1 MHYNRC
7 ELIRKMRKII
17 SFFLIVFTALVS
29 FLQFSYASANNLF
42 QQPTIAIP
50 TVTGTPKGVT
60 ATVLLNQEESINVR
74 SGPGVFFD
82 KVGVLLPG
90 QEAAVIGR
98 SAGGDWILIDYPG
111 GPENKGWIY
120 APVVQISPG
129 ELPIIEPPPTPT
141 PAQTQTI
148 NPTLAAQFI
157 NTPNPTRL
165 PTFTPAEPLVVPT
178 YSDMTTT
185 SFLGGIPMGLV
196 ILVIAGLGGLL
207 AIFSVVKSR

>member
-1 MHYNRC
+1 MYMKNKL
-7 ELIRKMRKII
+7 LIIF
-17 SFFLIVFTALVS
+17 SLLLLGFFLSNISLVKAQG
-29 FLQFSYASANNLF
+29 LN

-90 QEAAVIGR
+90 QEAAVRGR
-98 SAGGDWILIDYPG
+98 SAGGDWVMIDYPG
-111 GPENKGWIY
+111 GPNNIGWIY

-141 PAQTQTI
+141 PLLTQTI

-157 NTPNPTRL
+157 IHPKSNTPADIHTLR
-165 PTFTPAEPLVVPT
+165 
-178 YSDMTTT
+178 
-185 SFLGGIPMGLV
+185 SFGDPDISGYFKNFDFRWHSN
-196 ILVIAGLGGLL
+196 GLGYHGNRWFRRFIGNFL
-207 AIFSVVKSR
+207 SN

>member
-1 MHYNRC
+1 M
-7 ELIRKMRKII
+7 KK
-17 SFFLIVFTALVS
+17 FLITASCLILFGLV
-29 FLQFSYASANNLF
+29 LANFGLVKAQGLN

-90 QEAAVIGR
+90 QQAAVLGR
-98 SAGGDWILIDYPG
+98 SAGGDWVMIDYPG
-111 GPENKGWIY
+111 GPNNIGWIY

-129 ELPIIEPPPTPT
+129 ELPIVEPPSTPT
-141 PAQTQTI
+141 PLMTQTI

-157 NTPNPTRL
+157 STPIPTRL
-165 PTFTPAEPLVVPT
+165 PTYTPSTPLVIPT
-178 YSDMTTT
+178 YEDISKT
-185 SFLGGIPMGLV
+185 SVFGGVPMGLV
-196 ILVIAGLGGLL
+196 ILVVGGIGGLL
-207 AIFSVVKSR
+207 ALLSVIRNR

>member
-1 MHYNRC
+1 MKNKFIQFLVL
-7 ELIRKMRKII
+7 LI
-17 SFFLIVFTALVS
+17 FGYFLSNVSLVTAQDL
-29 FLQFSYASANNLF
+29 N

-90 QEAAVIGR
+90 QEASVRGR
-98 SAGGDWILIDYPG
+98 SAGGDWVMIDYPG
-111 GPENKGWIY
+111 GPNNIGWIY

-141 PAQTQTI
+141 PLLTQTI

-157 NTPNPTRL
+157 TTPNPTRL
-165 PTFTPAEPLVVPT
+165 PTYTPSDPLVIPT
-178 YSDMTTT
+178 YQDISRT
-185 SFLGGIPMGLV
+185 SILGGIPMGLI
-196 ILVIAGLGGLL
+196 ILIIGGLGGLL
-207 AIFSVVKSR
+207 AIFSVIKNR

>member
-1 MHYNRC
+1 MKNR
-7 ELIRKMRKII
+7 LFLFFGLII
-17 SFFLIVFTALVS
+17 SVFFLGNYGLVKAQG
-29 FLQFSYASANNLF
+29 LN

-90 QEAAVIGR
+90 QEAAVKGR
-98 SAGGDWILIDYPG
+98 SAGGDWVMIDYPG
-111 GPENKGWIY
+111 GPNNIGWIY

-129 ELPIIEPPPTPT
+129 ELPIIEPPSTPT
-141 PAQTQTI
+141 PLLTQTI

-157 NTPNPTRL
+157 STPNPTRL
-165 PTFTPAEPLVVPT
+165 PTYTPADPLIIPT
-178 YSDMTTT
+178 YQDISRT
-185 SFLGGIPMGLV
+185 SVFGGGMPMGLV
-196 ILVIAGLGGLL
+196 ILIIGGLGGLL
-207 AIFSVVKSR
+207 AIFSVIKNR

>member
-1 MHYNRC
+1 MKKIFIYVIGL
-7 ELIRKMRKII
+7 LILG
-17 SFFLIVFTALVS
+17 FFLSNISLVEAQG
-29 FLQFSYASANNLF
+29 LN

-90 QEAAVIGR
+90 QEASVRGR
-98 SAGGDWILIDYPG
+98 SAGGDWIMIDYPG
-111 GPENKGWIY
+111 GPNNIGWIY

-141 PAQTQTI
+141 PLLTQTI

-157 NTPNPTRL
+157 TTPNPTRL
-165 PTFTPAEPLVVPT
+165 PTFTPSDPLVIPT
-178 YSDMTTT
+178 YQDISRLLIQVAFPWFGD
-185 SFLGGIPMGLV
+185 LDNG
-196 ILVIAGLGGLL
+196 GLG
-207 AIFSVVKSR
+207 ACWQFSQ

>member
-1 MHYNRC
+1 MKSK
-7 ELIRKMRKII
+7 LILFFGLLITI
-17 SFFLIVFTALVS
+17 FFLGNFSLVKAQG
-29 FLQFSYASANNLF
+29 LN

-90 QEAAVIGR
+90 QQAAVKGR
-98 SAGGDWILIDYPG
+98 SAGGDWVMIDYPG
-111 GPENKGWIY
+111 GPNNLGWIY

-129 ELPIIEPPPTPT
+129 ELPIIEPPSTPT
-141 PAQTQTI
+141 PLLTQTI

-157 NTPNPTRL
+157 STPNPTRL
-165 PTFTPAEPLVVPT
+165 PTYTPADPLIIPT
-178 YSDMTTT
+178 YQDISKT
-185 SFLGGIPMGLV
+185 SVFGGGMPMGLV
-196 ILVIAGLGGLL
+196 ILIIGGIGGLL
-207 AIFSVVKSR
+207 AIFSVIKNR

>member
-1 MHYNRC
+1 MKNRLVLFFGL
-7 ELIRKMRKII
+7 LITI
-17 SFFLIVFTALVS
+17 FLLGKYSLVKAQG
-29 FLQFSYASANNLF
+29 LN

-90 QEAAVIGR
+90 QEASVKGR
-98 SAGGDWILIDYPG
+98 SAGGDWVMIDYPG
-111 GPENKGWIY
+111 GPNNIGWIY

-129 ELPIIEPPPTPT
+129 ELPIIEPPSTPT
-141 PAQTQTI
+141 PLLTQTI

-157 NTPNPTRL
+157 STPNPTRL
-165 PTFTPAEPLVVPT
+165 PTYTPADPLIIPT
-178 YSDMTTT
+178 YQDISRT
-185 SFLGGIPMGLV
+185 SAFGGGMPMGLV
-196 ILVIAGLGGLL
+196 ILIIGGLGGLL
-207 AIFSVVKSR
+207 AIFSVIKNR

>member
-1 MHYNRC
+1 MKKIPINFCILIFIGFLFANYNFVKAQG
-7 ELIRKMRKII
+7 L
-17 SFFLIVFTALVS
+17 
-29 FLQFSYASANNLF
+29 N

-60 ATVLLNQEESINVR
+60 ATVPINQEESVNVR

-90 QEAAVIGR
+90 QEAPVIGR
-98 SAGGDWILIDYPG
+98 SAGGDWVMMDYPG
-111 GPENKGWIY
+111 APNNIGWIY

-141 PAQTQTI
+141 PLITQTI

-157 NTPNPTRL
+157 STPNPTRL
-165 PTFTPAEPLVVPT
+165 PTYTPSDPLVIPT
-178 YSDMTTT
+178 YEDISR
-185 SFLGGIPMGLV
+185 SSVLGGIPMGLV
-196 ILVIAGLGGLL
+196 ILFIGGLGSLL
-207 AIFSVVKSR
+207 AIFSVIRNR